1 MDQPTAANCRLRP
14 WLSTGGLLFK
24 QQTAGANG
32 QMICWDRVY
41 EAGGGVKTNFEN
53 TAPGSPEPRAKSD
66 QVRIFKIRGHEDLS
80 QHFKLNEL

>member
-1 MDQPTAANCRLRP
+1 MRILHDSGPLNNERD
-14 WLSTGGLLFK
+14 WSKSTRV
-24 QQTAGANG
+24 
-32 QMICWDRVY
+32 IVWDRVY
-41 EAGGGVKTNFEN
+41 EADGGVKTNFEN